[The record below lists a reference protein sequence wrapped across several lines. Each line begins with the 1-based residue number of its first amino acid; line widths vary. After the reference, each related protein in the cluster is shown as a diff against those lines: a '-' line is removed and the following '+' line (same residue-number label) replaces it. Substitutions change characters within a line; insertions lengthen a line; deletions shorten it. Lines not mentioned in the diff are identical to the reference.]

1 MRRRQSTHEPRP
13 TTAWRIARAVAA
25 AIVATATLGGCA
37 VSVEGVPHAQSQ
49 AASPTPPSTAT
60 PSRPGVSSLS
70 DLDRDAAVYAEW
82 VSNGWKPSPLLSVTD
97 PATGV
102 RAWLFGPAERVDAGT
117 PGIRYQSAGAPAH
130 VVNWFGVVPIPA
142 GRALDAE
149 QAAAD
154 TARSRGGRIVS
165 AEPVAAHGYRGL
177 DVRIEFIDRRGRPIV
192 DLFRFLELPRHLV
205 GIESVGLA
213 SDERVLN
220 QVQEIVAG
228 KLTFTTV

>member
-1 MRRRQSTHEPRP
+1 
-13 TTAWRIARAVAA
+13 
-25 AIVATATLGGCA
+25 
-37 VSVEGVPHAQSQ
+37 
-49 AASPTPPSTAT
+49 
-60 PSRPGVSSLS
+60 VSSLS
-70 DLDRDAAVYAEW
+70 DLDREAAVYAEW
-82 VSNGWKPSPLLSVTD
+82 VSNGWKPSPLLPVTD

-102 RAWLFGPAERVDAGT
+102 RAWLFGSAERVDAGI
-117 PGIRYQSAGAPAH
+117 PGTRYQSAGAPAR

-165 AEPVAAHGYRGL
+165 AEPVTAYGYRGL

-213 SDERVLN
+213 SDERVLH
-220 QVQEIVAG
+220 QVQEIVAC